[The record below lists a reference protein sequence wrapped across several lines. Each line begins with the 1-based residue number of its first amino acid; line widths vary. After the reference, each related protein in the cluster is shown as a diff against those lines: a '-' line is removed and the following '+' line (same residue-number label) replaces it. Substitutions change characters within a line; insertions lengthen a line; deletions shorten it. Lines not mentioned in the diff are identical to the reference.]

1 MIKEN
6 FFPTSIYAKDLE
18 LDNDKLGKHIIEWS
32 KKDKGLKKT
41 NVNGWHSPNIH
52 FPRDVQGGWHSPNLD
67 PHSENREYIPLVK
80 ELYNLQN
87 EIYKEEC
94 IDRQPVLGNMWANIN
109 PPGGSNEFHTH
120 PNCLFSGVY
129 YVTTPKNSGE
139 LIISDPR
146 PGVQQIKPV
155 RKNESLPRDVWREVF
170 LEPKEGRL
178 LMFPAWLWHRVAVN
192 QSKYLRISISF
203 NFVQE
208 GFYV

>member
-18 LDNDKLGKHIIEWS
+18 LDNQKLGQHIIKWS
-32 KKDKGLKKT
+32 EKEKGIKKT
-41 NVNGWHSPNIH
+41 NVNGWHSPDI
-52 FPRDVQGGWHSPNLD
+52 QG
-67 PHSENREYIPLVK
+67 ENNEYGPLAK

-109 PPGGSNEFHTH
+109 PPGSFNQLHLH

-129 YVTTPKNSGE
+129 YISAPKNSGE

-155 RKNESLPRDVWREVF
+155 TKNEPLPKDVWRELF
-170 LEPKEGRL
+170 LEPQEGRL
-178 LMFPAWLWHRVAVN
+178 LMFPAWLWHRVEIN
-192 QSKYLRISISF
+192 KSEYLRISISF
-203 NFVQE
+203 NFLQK
-208 GFYV
+208 GFDV